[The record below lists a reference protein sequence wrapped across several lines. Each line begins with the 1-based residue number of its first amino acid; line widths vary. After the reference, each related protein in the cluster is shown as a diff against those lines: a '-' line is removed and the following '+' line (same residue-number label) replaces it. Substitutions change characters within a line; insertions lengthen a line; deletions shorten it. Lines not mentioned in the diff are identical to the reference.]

1 MARID
6 QRRSDEMRPVTIT
19 TGYTMHAEGSVLIEV
34 GNTRVLCNAT
44 VEDKVPPFLQGSG
57 LGWVTAEYAM
67 LPRATNTRSPRDI
80 ARLKLNGRSAEIQRL
95 IGRSLRS
102 VLDREALGERQIIID
117 CDVIQAD
124 GGTRCASITGGY
136 VALWLAC
143 RTLVERGEVSR
154 IPLTGQVAAVSVG
167 ISEGEPILDLCYA
180 EDSQA
185 QADCN
190 IVMTGT
196 GDFVELQCT
205 GEERPFTK
213 EELSRLLALGRKG
226 TARLCREQRKAVG
239 DGWSL

>member
-1 MARID
+1 MARPD
-6 QRRSDEMRPVTIT
+6 LRRNDEMRRVKIT

-44 VEDKVPPFLQGSG
+44 VEDKVPPFLAGSG

-80 ARLKLNGRSAEIQRL
+80 SKLKLNGRSAEIQRL
-95 IGRSLRS
+95 IGRSLRA
-102 VLDREALGERQIIID
+102 VLDREVLGERQVIVD

-143 RTLVERGEVSR
+143 RTLVERGIIHRV
-154 IPLTGQVAAVSVG
+154 PLTGQVAAVSVG
-167 ISEGEPILDLCYA
+167 ISDGEPILDLCYE
-180 EDSQA
+180 EDSHA

-190 IVMTGT
+190 IVRTGT

-213 EELSRLLALGRKG
+213 EELTRLLALGRKG
-226 TARLCREQRKAVG
+226 TAKLCREQRKAVG
-239 DGWSL
+239 DAWNL